1 MANTKVTGDVIAN
14 GTISTVHLAD
24 DAITAAKLDSTATGI
39 TFADLTVD
47 TNTLYVDA
55 ANNRVGIGTTSP
67 QVSLQIGTHLTT
79 PPADTGLCVSNRK
92 SIRINDADGSYNFG
106 VYIKQNYSGNS
117 YLILGTRHNGT
128 DTDGLVVKDG
138 NVGIGTDDPDGKKLR
153 IVHSTGQGLSLSL
166 NSGSGTNVVQF
177 GDTSDSDI
185 GQISYD
191 HTNNFMAFQTNN
203 TERMRI
209 DSSGLVRIQKNTS
222 STTEPLLKLSNASGS
237 TTDGVKMIFEVAN
250 TSGNGGEIA
259 VVRDGGSFNPYM
271 TFNVSSGVASAP
283 TERMRIDSSGNVMM
297 GKNSQ
302 SGNAALT
309 VKSMAGGNTGLILI
323 EGDTTND
330 GHGLYATTDN
340 KFVITRF
347 TNGSYSD
354 NFVMDSSGNLGI
366 GTTSPDLTG
375 FGYKTLTVVG
385 GTTSGYAGVLE
396 LGSPTTNANGQNL
409 GIIAFMDGSTRNA
422 QIDVTR
428 ASSTSTSNMHFYTN
442 GGSGIVERM
451 RIDSSGLARFTVDS
465 GTASAID
472 IGYISSART
481 IRAVE
486 TGGGNARPLTLLA
499 QNFTFKDDSATRMT
513 IDSYGN
519 IGMFGQTSP
528 SNYTSSGFGTL
539 HLGTSSTKGLI
550 KFGDGSTWNG
560 PEIYASSGELII
572 LSNDSG
578 SSEKMRIRSSAD
590 PLIRIGGGD
599 NEQKAAIRLGGENGG
614 GGRLYFEYNGDSSYI
629 DSYGGHGS
637 TQRYRDLTIGARNL
651 KLLTGNTSGGTR
663 MYIDV
668 DGNVGIGTTSPG
680 YMLHVQSN
688 SSSTSA
694 AFFRPNVIGSAD
706 PAEPTTVFIDGQKA
720 AALDIN
726 RFYSH
731 GTIINIRQNNSNV
744 GSISVTGVAT
754 AYNTSSDYRLKEDY
768 QDFNGLDMV
777 SNIPVYD
784 FKWKSAEE
792 RSFGVKAHELQNILP
807 QAVNGEKDA
816 KEMQGVDYSK
826 LTPILLKA
834 IQELKADND
843 NLRERI
849 QTLENQ

>member
-1 MANTKVTGDVIAN
+1 
-14 GTISTVHLAD
+14 
-24 DAITAAKLDSTATGI
+24 
-39 TFADLTVD
+39 
-47 TNTLYVDA
+47 
-55 ANNRVGIGTTSP
+55 
-67 QVSLQIGTHLTT
+67 
-79 PPADTGLCVSNRK
+79 
-92 SIRINDADGSYNFG
+92 
-106 VYIKQNYSGNS
+106 
-117 YLILGTRHNGT
+117 
-128 DTDGLVVKDG
+128 
-138 NVGIGTDDPDGKKLR
+138 
-153 IVHSTGQGLSLSL
+153 
-166 NSGSGTNVVQF
+166 
-177 GDTSDSDI
+177 
-185 GQISYD
+185 
-191 HTNNFMAFQTNN
+191 MAFQTNN
-203 TERMRI
+203 T
-209 DSSGLVRIQKNTS
+209 
-222 STTEPLLKLSNASGS
+222 
-237 TTDGVKMIFEVAN
+237 
-250 TSGNGGEIA
+250 
-259 VVRDGGSFNPYM
+259 
-271 TFNVSSGVASAP
+271 
-283 TERMRIDSSGNVMM
+283 
-297 GKNSQ
+297 
-302 SGNAALT
+302 
-309 VKSMAGGNTGLILI
+309 
-323 EGDTTND
+323 
-330 GHGLYATTDN
+330 
-340 KFVITRF
+340 
-347 TNGSYSD
+347 
-354 NFVMDSSGNLGI
+354 
-366 GTTSPDLTG
+366 
-375 FGYKTLTVVG
+375 
-385 GTTSGYAGVLE
+385 
-396 LGSPTTNANGQNL
+396 
-409 GIIAFMDGSTRNA
+409 
-422 QIDVTR
+422 
-428 ASSTSTSNMHFYTN
+428 
-442 GGSGIVERM
+442 ERM